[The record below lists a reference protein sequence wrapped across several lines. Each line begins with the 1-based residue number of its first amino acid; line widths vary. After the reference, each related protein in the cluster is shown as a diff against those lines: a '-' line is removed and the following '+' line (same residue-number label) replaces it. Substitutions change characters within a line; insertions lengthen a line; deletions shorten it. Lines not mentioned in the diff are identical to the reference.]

1 MNIYRIT
8 QDNDTLIISYSPK
21 EKLYRIYFNDDKIGD
36 ISKESMKNGVDL
48 DLENKK
54 IKLSL
59 NGKYS
64 NRPFIIY
71 NDKIYS
77 GEQEAKKRYKINL
90 SFFLLWFIL
99 ELIGAIWSY
108 VNYNTVSFYIIFI
121 LVSSLVGIFICFYLK
136 KNISHKVYLII
147 PLIFAMQIVTNISV
161 NMILTVF
168 DLIFISVFLYCIWEY
183 SFTKNFSKFVLKKS

>member
-90 SFFLLWFIL
+90 SFFFALVYSRAHRSYL
-99 ELIGAIWSY
+99 EL
-108 VNYNTVSFYIIFI
+108 
-121 LVSSLVGIFICFYLK
+121 C
-136 KNISHKVYLII
+136 
-147 PLIFAMQIVTNISV
+147 
-161 NMILTVF
+161 
-168 DLIFISVFLYCIWEY
+168 
-183 SFTKNFSKFVLKKS
+183 